1 MAKQPYNH
9 SPEDVSQL
17 ALLWGKAQHAVSAY
31 VHAAVRNHHD
41 AEDVIQ
47 ATVTYITHHF
57 DEYDPERPFQA
68 WAIGIARYRIFD
80 HRQKNK
86 HRPLLLGDEALES
99 LTDAMARQAD
109 SADDRREA
117 LEHCMARLKPEHRQ
131 VLADRYYNGN
141 SRQEIADHLG
151 IQARSV
157 STLLRRVRLVL
168 AECIDKRLQGVSR

>member
-1 MAKQPYNH
+1 MAKERYTH

-57 DEYDPERPFQA
+57 DEYDPARPFQA
-68 WAIGIARYRIFD
+68 WAIGIAHYRILD
-80 HRQKNK
+80 HRHKDK
-86 HRPLLLGDEALES
+86 RKPLLLGDAALDS
-99 LTDAMARQAD
+99 LTDAMTRQAPD
-109 SADDRREA
+109 ADHRREA
-117 LEHCMARLKPEHRQ
+117 LEYCMSRLKPEHRR
-131 VLADRYYNGN
+131 VLADRYYHDH
-141 SRQEIADHLG
+141 SRQEIADTLG

-157 STLLRRVRLVL
+157 TVLLRRVRLVL
-168 AECIDKRLQGVSR
+168 AECIANRVKGASS